1 MKKIV
6 TRMLCLVLLAV
17 LTLTLVSCSTYGSIL
32 DEFEA
37 EGYTEVSTDED
48 ATAKTL
54 VAETQKG
61 NLNCTVHVLKAPV
74 EEGNGLLGG
83 IAGAIESLLKTV
95 VVLEFESDDD
105 LTKAIAEDGSETL
118 KGLLKDVQKSE
129 YVNGNCLLVTIDP
142 TAKEIFSRA

>member
-1 MKKIV
+1 
-6 TRMLCLVLLAV
+6 
-17 LTLTLVSCSTYGSIL
+17 
-32 DEFEA
+32 
-37 EGYTEVSTDED
+37 
-48 ATAKTL
+48 
-54 VAETQKG
+54 
-61 NLNCTVHVLKAPV
+61 VLKAPV